1 MRPSPRLR
9 GEELFNKRPLMAAFL
24 LILCLAF
31 AFLLG
36 SIPFGLVIARTFK
49 GIDPRKAGSGN
60 IGSTNVA
67 RLCGLPWGLLTLF
80 CDIMKGLLPVLLATC
95 LLDSPFLQSMTAL
108 AAVIGHVKTPF
119 LGFKGG
125 KGVAT
130 TIGALIPLAFVPL
143 LCAVLCCVAVI
154 AVTRYVSLGSM
165 VMATALIV
173 AYAVAGRYDLL
184 PLSVILWAM
193 IIWAHRA
200 NIGRLLRGEESKFLA
215 SGK

>member
-1 MRPSPRLR
+1 MTV
-9 GEELFNKRPLMAAFL
+9 LFF
-24 LILCLAF
+24 ILCVAL

-36 SIPFGLVIARTFK
+36 SVPFGLVIARTFK
-49 GIDPRKAGSGN
+49 GIDPRRAGSGN

-67 RLCGLPWGLLTLF
+67 RLFGLPWGLLTLF
-80 CDIMKGLLPVLLATC
+80 CYIMKGLLPVLLAVHV
-95 LLDSPFLQSMTAL
+95 LAEPLMQSVVAL
-108 AAVIGHVKTPF
+108 AAVTGHIKSPF

-130 TIGALIPLAFVPL
+130 TIGALMPLAFWPL

-165 VMATALIV
+165 VMAASLVVFYALF
-173 AYAVAGRYDLL
+173 GRLDLE
-184 PLSVILWAM
+184 PLAVILLVM
-193 IIWAHRA
+193 IVRAHRA

-215 SGK
+215 KRKTELQ

>member
-1 MRPSPRLR
+1 MT
-9 GEELFNKRPLMAAFL
+9 FL
-24 LILCLAF
+24 SLILCIVLAF
-31 AFLLG
+31 FLG

-80 CDIMKGLLPVLLATC
+80 CDIMKGLLPVLLAVQI
-95 LLDSPFLQSMTAL
+95 LPSPFMQSAVVL
-108 AAVIGHVKTPF
+108 AAVTGHIKSPF
-119 LGFKGG
+119 LGFRGG

-130 TIGALIPLAFVPL
+130 TIGALIPLAFWPL

-165 VMATALIV
+165 VMAASLVVFYALF
-173 AYAVAGRYDLL
+173 GRLDLE
-184 PLSVILWAM
+184 PLAVILLAM
-193 IIWAHRA
+193 IVWAHRA
-200 NIGRLLRGEESKFLA
+200 NIGRLMRGEESKFLA
-215 SGK
+215 KKKS

>member
-1 MRPSPRLR
+1 MTV
-9 GEELFNKRPLMAAFL
+9 LFF
-24 LILCLAF
+24 ILCVAL

-49 GIDPRKAGSGN
+49 GIDPRRAGSGN

-80 CDIMKGLLPVLLATC
+80 CDIMKGLLPVLLAVHV
-95 LLDSPFLQSMTAL
+95 LPDPLMQSVVAL
-108 AAVIGHVKTPF
+108 AAVTGHIKSPF

-130 TIGALIPLAFVPL
+130 TIGALIPLAFWPL

-165 VMATALIV
+165 VMAASLVVFYALF
-173 AYAVAGRYDLL
+173 GRPDLE
-184 PLSVILWAM
+184 PLAVILLVM
-193 IIWAHRA
+193 IVWAHRT
-200 NIGRLLRGEESKFLA
+200 NIGRLMRGEESKFLA
-215 SGK
+215 KRKN

>member
-1 MRPSPRLR
+1 MTV
-9 GEELFNKRPLMAAFL
+9 LFF
-24 LILCLAF
+24 ILCVAL

-36 SIPFGLVIARTFK
+36 SVPFGLVIARTFK
-49 GIDPRKAGSGN
+49 GIDPRRAGSGN

-80 CDIMKGLLPVLLATC
+80 CDIMKGLLPVLLAVHV
-95 LLDSPFLQSMTAL
+95 LAEPLMQSVVAL
-108 AAVIGHVKTPF
+108 AAVTGHIKSPF

-130 TIGALIPLAFVPL
+130 TIGALMPLAFWPL

-165 VMATALIV
+165 VMAASLVVFYALF
-173 AYAVAGRYDLL
+173 GRLDLE
-184 PLSVILWAM
+184 PLAVILLVM
-193 IIWAHRA
+193 IVRAHRA

-215 SGK
+215 KRKTELQ